1 MKILSGNSNPKFAAE
16 VAKYLDTNVCNSRLK
31 RFSDQEISV
40 RIEENMRGQDCYI
53 IQSTCAPAN
62 DNLMELLICID
73 ALKRASAR
81 RITAV
86 MPYFG
91 YARQDRKGGRTAIS
105 AKLVADMLTA
115 AGANRVLTMD
125 LHAGQIEG
133 FFNIPVDNLTA
144 MTVLAEDIGRRYD
157 NVRIISPDVGGV
169 SRARSLSSKL
179 GVGLAI
185 VDKQRPEANV
195 SEVMNIIGD
204 VAGFNCILF
213 DDIVDTAGTL
223 CHAAEA
229 LMEKGAASVSAYVS
243 HGVLSGPAMKRIADS
258 PLKEVVVTDSIP
270 LPNRPLGNYPGST
283 RAPPIRVVSVTDL
296 FGEAVRRVAQEE
308 SVSRLSA

>member
-1 MKILSGNSNPKFAAE
+1 MFAAE
-16 VAKYLDTNVCNSRLK
+16 IAKYLDIDVSNSQLK
-31 RFSDQEISV
+31 TFSDQEISV
-40 RIEENMRGQDCYI
+40 RIADNMRGKDCFI
-53 IQSTCAPAN
+53 VQSTCAPAN
-62 DNLMELLICID
+62 DHLVELLICID

-105 AKLVADMLTA
+105 AKLVADILTA
-115 AGANRVLTMD
+115 AGAHRVLTMD

-144 MTVLAEDIGRRYD
+144 MTVIAEDIKRTHD

-169 SRARSLSSKL
+169 ARARALSSKL
-179 GVGLAI
+179 GIGLAI

-204 VAGFNCILF
+204 VSGFNCILF

-229 LMEKGAASVSAYVS
+229 LLEKGAKSVSAYVS
-243 HGVLSGPAMKRIADS
+243 HGVLSGPALARIAAS
-258 PLKEVVVTDSIP
+258 SLNEVVITDSIP
-270 LPNRPLGNYPGST
+270 LSREVLDKFGS
-283 RAPPIRVVSVTDL
+283 PVRVVSVANL

-308 SVSRLSA
+308 SVSRLSYY

>member
-1 MKILSGNSNPKFAAE
+1 
-16 VAKYLDTNVCNSRLK
+16 
-31 RFSDQEISV
+31 
-40 RIEENMRGQDCYI
+40 
-53 IQSTCAPAN
+53 
-62 DNLMELLICID
+62 
-73 ALKRASAR
+73 
-81 RITAV
+81 
-86 MPYFG
+86 
-91 YARQDRKGGRTAIS
+91 
-105 AKLVADMLTA
+105 
-115 AGANRVLTMD
+115 MD

-144 MTVLAEDIGRRYD
+144 MTVLADDIRQKHS

-169 SRARSLSSKL
+169 ARARALSSKL

-204 VAGFNCILF
+204 VKGFNCILF

-229 LMEKGAASVSAYVS
+229 LLEQGAESVSAYVS

-270 LPNRPLGNYPGST
+270 LPTRPLGNYPGSH
-283 RAPPIRVVSVTDL
+283 RAPPIRVVSVANL
-296 FGEAVRRVAQEE
+296 FGEAVRRIGQEE
-308 SVSRLSA
+308 SVSKLNF